1 MANNYA
7 GMKIDCYAIR
17 TARGLLTE
25 IVLSGFNSV
34 LERPLNADLSENAL
48 EATDFL
54 KAMAH
59 DGRLQILCLL
69 LTGEKSVAEIQNMFS
84 VRQAAASQQL
94 SSLRLSGLIDARRDG
109 KNIYYR
115 IADQRVSAVVA
126 VLYELFCDDVGD
138 A

>member
-1 MANNYA
+1 
-7 GMKIDCYAIR
+7 MKIDCYAIR
-17 TARGLLTE
+17 AARGLLTE
-25 IVLSGFNSV
+25 IVISRFNIV
-34 LERPLNADLSENAL
+34 LERQLKADLSENAF

-59 DGRLQILCLL
+59 DGHLQILCLL
-69 LTGEKSVAEIQNMFS
+69 LTGEKSVGEIQDMFS
-84 VRQAAASQQL
+84 MRQAVASQQL
-94 SSLRLSGLIDARRDG
+94 SRLRLSGLIDARRDG